1 MTHLHN
7 TSHKSEFK
15 LHENDQKLDENI
27 FSPPPLP
34 RITRVKTLQLSSVI
48 LQDNLKIHSL
58 YRPAHRNLLLLFL
71 CYLKIISPQIF
82 FLFHIHNIAK
92 VATIAKLLYDP
103 PFSWGPTVAS
113 DKEQLDKVQAS
124 ANCWGYLKQSFP
136 TVSKL
141 ANTADANLL
150 FSILNNPKDFP
161 HHLLHP
167 LLSLHSKFKT

>member
-1 MTHLHN
+1 MLHTTQQQLLSTTSITEGQRRETWALGYQITTSSITIQFVDVTHLHN

-82 FLFHIHNIAK
+82 FIFRIHNIAK
-92 VATIAKLLYDP
+92 VAAIAKLLYD
-103 PFSWGPTVAS
+103 SHSHGV
-113 DKEQLDKVQAS
+113 
-124 ANCWGYLKQSFP
+124 
-136 TVSKL
+136 
-141 ANTADANLL
+141 LL
-150 FSILNNPKDFP
+150 
-161 HHLLHP
+161 
-167 LLSLHSKFKT
+167 